1 LQLLYIFS
9 AEVGQSP
16 TEQQVQD
23 CIDFLISYGGQ
34 DDSENG
40 PSESAD
46 ECDDEHRTDVIQKYD
61 QE

>member
-23 CIDFLISYGGQ
+23 WIDSSYGGQ

-46 ECDDEHRTDVIQKYD
+46 ESDDEH
-61 QE
+61 